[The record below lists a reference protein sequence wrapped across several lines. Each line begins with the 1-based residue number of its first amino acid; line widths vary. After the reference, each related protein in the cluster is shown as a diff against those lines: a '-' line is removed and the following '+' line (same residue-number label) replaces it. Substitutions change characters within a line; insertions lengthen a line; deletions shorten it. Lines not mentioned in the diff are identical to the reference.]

1 MTQPEILK
9 NLEISAGNVK
19 NILYVTKFGYNGDI
33 DTGTIPE
40 DIWSNGGTYTGHST
54 ETETIEVFSSD
65 ANDTSAGTG
74 ARTIRISGLKS
85 STSEEYE
92 TEDFILNG
100 ITAVTSVNTWY
111 RVNSAYVLTAGS
123 SGSNSGIIT
132 CRHTTTT
139 ANVFFTIPA
148 LKNQTL
154 VAVYTIPFN
163 RRGFINRIN
172 FNMVLASGAE
182 GSGEISIR
190 IRDTLGGGV
199 YRSRFYTVLSTAF
212 PIIQNLTNYIN
223 CPAGSDIK
231 IRIDRVSDNNTAVT
245 CSFGM
250 IILQN

>member
-139 ANVFFTIPA
+139 ANVFLTIPA
-148 LKNQTL
+148 LKNQSL
-154 VAVYTIPFN
+154 VAAYTIPFN
-163 RRGFINRIN
+163 RIGFIQLID
-172 FNMVLASGAE
+172 FNMVRASGAA
-182 GSGEISIR
+182 GSSEISIR
-190 IRDTLGGGV
+190 IRDTLGGGA
-199 YRSRFYTVLSTAF
+199 YRSRFYSTISNYF
-212 PIIQNLTNYIN
+212 PIREQFTNYIN

-231 IRIDRVSDNNTAVT
+231 ITLENTSDNDTSVSCT
-245 CSFGM
+245 FGM